1 MPSTRFIPIG
11 DSVLEVLCIEGDPDQ
26 TPLVFLHEGLGS
38 VAMWRDWPAQVCAA
52 TGRRGVVYSRRGYGQ
67 SSAIADVRGAGRH
80 AADYMRREADEVLP
94 VLLAELGM
102 AHQPLLIGHSDGAT
116 IALLHASAFAC
127 AGCVIMAPHLFVEPI
142 CITAIEGAKQSFE
155 TTDLPQKLARYHA
168 DVQSAFWQWC
178 DVWLSEPFSHFNM
191 VEDVK
196 RITCPVLAI
205 QGFDDAYG
213 TMAQIDAIM
222 KNVPDAKDLRLP
234 DCGHSPHKDQPQA
247 VTDAMAAFAKNL
259 P

>member
-1 MPSTRFIPIG
+1 MPETRFIEAHNAR
-11 DSVLEVLCIEGDPDQ
+11 LEVLCIEGDPDQ
-26 TPLVFLHEGLGS
+26 SPLVFLHEGLGS

-52 TGRRGVVYSRRGYGQ
+52 TGRRGFVYSRRGYGQ
-67 SSAIADVRGAGRH
+67 SSPIEDVRGAGRH
-80 AADYMRREADEVLP
+80 SADYMRREADTALP
-94 VLLAELGM
+94 ALLAALGIEK
-102 AHQPLLIGHSDGAT
+102 PLLVGHSDGAT
-116 IALLHASAFAC
+116 IALLYAAGFDCTAC
-127 AGCVIMAPHLFVEPI
+127 VVMAPHLFVEPI
-142 CITAIEGAKQSFE
+142 CITAIEGAKQTFE

-191 VEDVK
+191 VEDAK

-213 TMAQIDAIM
+213 TMAQIDAIVH
-222 KNVPDAKDLRLP
+222 NIPGARDLRLHQ
-234 DCGHSPHKDQPQA
+234 CGHSPHKDQPQA
-247 VTDAMAAFAKNL
+247 VTEAIAAFVKAL